1 MIRNR
6 LLLSAALWLVALS
19 CLTSTVTGQTH
30 SPELL
35 VLEKEDKSLAIVNP
49 QTLKILT
56 RLPTGEDPH
65 EVVVTGDGARAYISN
80 YGGFRLPQTT
90 LSVVDLITE
99 KALPPVDLGPLR
111 APHGL
116 DVVNDKVYFTAEGS
130 KVIGSYDA
138 KNQRIE
144 WVLGTGQGRTH
155 MLKVKPDLTA
165 IFTANMTS
173 DTISVFERDKNSDAS
188 GWAVTLIPVGKAPE
202 GFDVSPDGKELWAA
216 SHQEVVTIIDLA
228 TKKVTATINVHT
240 KFANRLK
247 FTPDGKRV
255 LISDLGNGDLIVL
268 DAGSRTEVKRISLG
282 RGCAGILIPPGGS
295 IAYVAVSPDSNVAVV
310 DLKTYTVTGRIPTGK
325 GPDGMAWAASK

>member
-1 MIRNR
+1 MIRKGFW
-6 LLLSAALWLVALS
+6 LSAAAWLITVWALPGIAQ
-19 CLTSTVTGQTH
+19 TG
-30 SPELL
+30 SPQLL

-49 QTLKILT
+49 ETLKVVV
-56 RLPTGEDPH
+56 RLPAGEDPH
-65 EVVVTGDGARAYISN
+65 EVAVTEDGRRAYISN
-80 YGGFRLPQTT
+80 YGGFRIPQRT
-90 LSVVDLITE
+90 LSVVDLVAP

-116 DVVNDKVYFTAEGS
+116 DMVNGKLYFTAEGS
-130 KVIGSYDA
+130 KLIGSYDP
-138 KNQRIE
+138 NGQGVE

-173 DTISVFERDKNSDAS
+173 DSVSIFEPDKNSDSS
-188 GWAVTLIPVGKAPE
+188 GWRATVIPVGKAPE

-216 SHQEVVTIIDLA
+216 SHQDVVTIIDLA
-228 TKKVTATINVHT
+228 TKKVTATITTHT

-255 LISDLGNGDLIVL
+255 LISDLGTGDLIVL
-268 DAGSRTEVKRISLG
+268 DAVSRTEIKRISLG
-282 RGCAGILIPPGGS
+282 RGCAGILVPPDGS

-310 DLKTYTVTGRIPTGK
+310 DLKTYSVTGRIPTGK
-325 GPDGMAWAASK
+325 GPDGMAWAVRK

>member
-1 MIRNR
+1 MTRKG
-6 LLLSAALWLVALS
+6 LLLSPALWLVTLS
-19 CLTSTVTGQTH
+19 FLTLLGTAQTR
-30 SPELL
+30 SPQLL

-56 RLPTGEDPH
+56 RLPAGEDPH
-65 EVVVTGDGARAYISN
+65 EVVVSEDGGRAYISN
-80 YGGFRLPQTT
+80 YGGFRVPQRT
-90 LSVVDLITE
+90 LSVVDLVAQ

-130 KVIGSYDA
+130 KAIGSYDP
-138 KNQRIE
+138 KSQRIE

-155 MLKVKPDLTA
+155 MLKVKSDLTA

-173 DTISVFERDKNSDAS
+173 DSVSVFEPDKNSDAS
-188 GWAVTLIPVGKAPE
+188 RWTATVIPVGKAPE

-216 SHQEVVTIIDLA
+216 SHQEMVTIVDLA

-247 FTPDGKRV
+247 FTPDSKRV

-268 DAGSRTEVKRISLG
+268 DATSRAEIKRVSLG
-282 RGCAGILIPPGGS
+282 HGCAGILIAPDGS
-295 IAYVAVSPDSNVAVV
+295 VAYVAVSSDSNVAVV
-310 DLKTYTVTGRIPTGK
+310 DLKTYSVTGRIPTGK
-325 GPDGMAWAASK
+325 GPDGLAWAASR